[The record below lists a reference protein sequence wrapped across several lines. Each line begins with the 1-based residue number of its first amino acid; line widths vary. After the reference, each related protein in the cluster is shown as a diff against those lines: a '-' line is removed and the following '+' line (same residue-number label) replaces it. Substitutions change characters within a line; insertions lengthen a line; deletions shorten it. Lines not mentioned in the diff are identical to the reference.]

1 MASKLYVGNLPY
13 SFTNDDLKQLFA
25 PFGPVK
31 SADVVID
38 RMTGRSRG
46 FGFVEMG
53 TPEATQ
59 AAVQGLNETEVGGR
73 ALTVNE
79 ARERGAGGP
88 PSGSTSPR
96 GPRPARPGGLGGPG
110 GGFGGAPRP
119 TVSRPPGTGGFH
131 GGGGFRPG
139 GGAGGGARGGKGAW
153 ERRQRPDRWSDGGGP
168 GGGGRGRTKGHDVD
182 DDE

>member
-1 MASKLYVGNLPY
+1 MATKLYVGNLPY
-13 SFTNDDLKQLFA
+13 GFSNDDLKQLFA
-25 PFGPVK
+25 PFGPVRF
-31 SADVVID
+31 AEVVID

-46 FGFVEMG
+46 FGFVEMA
-53 TPEATQ
+53 TPEGTQ

-88 PSGSTSPR
+88 PAGPR
-96 GPRPARPGGLGGPG
+96 GPRPAGAGGSGGG
-110 GGFGGAPRP
+110 GGFAPRP
-119 TVSRPPGTGGFH
+119 SGPRPPGGGGFH

-139 GGAGGGARGGKGAW
+139 GAGGGGGPPRGGGGAGKGSW
-153 ERRQRPDRWSDGGGP
+153 ERRQRPDRWSDGGGQ
-168 GGGGRGRTKGHDVD
+168 GGGRGRIKDREFD